1 MLILYAKGRIDYF
14 KHVDEVVR
22 TKLCFIV
29 KLHNFVHL
37 KHIRMCL
44 TQLKEPHLINF
55 NLFISVVS

>member
-22 TKLCFIV
+22 MKLCFIV

-37 KHIRMCL
+37 KRIRMCL
-44 TQLKEPHLINF
+44 TR
-55 NLFISVVS
+55 